1 MGFIVYILYER
12 GADDEYRAKRREDGG
27 LYLFREATLADQIAR
42 AFRRGGQDVAAIS
55 FDLAAEYPNLS

>member
-12 GADDEYRAKRREDGG
+12 GADGEYRVMRREDGG
-27 LYLFREATLADQIAR
+27 LYLFREATLADKIAR

-55 FDLAAEYPNLS
+55 FDLAAECPNLS